1 MRIRRR
7 GYKLRVGAGRE
18 AGRIEKGGMKG
29 AAILASCLAVLACGR
44 SDLPSDLAGTLLF
57 VSDRGGRDAIYL
69 RRLPHGADFLLVSQ
83 IEPVGAPALS
93 PDGRQ
98 VAFTMRGR
106 VGVVDVETR
115 AVRFLTHAVDWRDE
129 SPSWRPDG
137 KAVVVA
143 SRVREGAQADLHLLP
158 LIVPDGGDVRRPL
171 TRTPHQETEAVF
183 TPDGSGLVYVR
194 EQRLFHLDFA
204 SGEARPLTGGFRT
217 HRCPRFLTDGR
228 VVALW
233 TEEKQ
238 FGIDVMALDG
248 SGRETLVQGTDFYRT
263 IAPSPSGRYLA
274 AGLAYRTDSL
284 SLRQNESVVLL
295 DARGQRL
302 ATLAE
307 SWRTA
312 TGSPF
317 WGP

>member
-1 MRIRRR
+1 
-7 GYKLRVGAGRE
+7 
-18 AGRIEKGGMKG
+18 MKG
-29 AAILASCLAVLACGR
+29 AAILALCVALAGCGR
-44 SDLPSDLAGTLLF
+44 SDLPRDLAGTLLF

-83 IEPVGAPALS
+83 IEPVGSPALS
-93 PDGRQ
+93 PDGHL

-106 VGVVDVETR
+106 VGVVNVDTHD
-115 AVRFLTHAVDWRDE
+115 VRFLTHAVDWQDE

-137 KAVVVA
+137 KALVVS

-158 LIVPDGGDVRRPL
+158 LVVPEGGEARRPL

-194 EQRLFHLDFA
+194 EERLFFLDLA
-204 SGEARPLTGGFRT
+204 TGDARPLTRGFRT
-217 HRCPRFLTDGR
+217 HRCPRFLPDGR

-238 FGIDVMALDG
+238 FGIDVIALDG
-248 SGRETLVQGTDFYRT
+248 SARETLVQGTDFYRT
-263 IAPSPSGRYLA
+263 ISPSPDGRYLA
-274 AGLAYRTDSL
+274 AGLAFRTDSL

-295 DARGQRL
+295 DPHGKRL
-302 ATLAE
+302 GTLAE

-312 TGSPF
+312 TGAPF

>member
-1 MRIRRR
+1 
-7 GYKLRVGAGRE
+7 
-18 AGRIEKGGMKG
+18 MKG
-29 AAILASCLAVLACGR
+29 AAILALCGALAGCAR
-44 SDLPSDLAGTLLF
+44 SRLPGDLAGTLLF

-83 IEPVGAPALS
+83 IEPVGSPALS
-93 PDGRQ
+93 PDGRW

-106 VGVVDVETR
+106 VGVVDVDTR
-115 AVRFLTHAVDWRDE
+115 QVRFLTHAVDWRDE

-137 KAVVVA
+137 KALVVS
-143 SRVREGAQADLHLLP
+143 SRVREGSQADLHLLP
-158 LIVPDGGDVRRPL
+158 LSVPEGGEARRPL
-171 TRTPHQETEAVF
+171 TRTPHQETEAVY

-194 EQRLFHLDFA
+194 EERLFHLDLA
-204 SGEARPLTGGFRT
+204 TGEARPLTRGFRT
-217 HRCPRFLTDGR
+217 HRCPRFLADGR

-248 SGRETLVQGTDFYRT
+248 SGRETLVQGTDYYRT
-263 IAPSPSGRYLA
+263 ISPSPDGRYLA
-274 AGLAYRTDSL
+274 AGLAFRTDSL

-295 DARGQRL
+295 DARGKL
-302 ATLAE
+302 LGTLAE

-312 TGSPF
+312 TGTPF
-317 WGP
+317 WGR

>member
-1 MRIRRR
+1 
-7 GYKLRVGAGRE
+7 V
-18 AGRIEKGGMKG
+18 KG
-29 AAILASCLAVLACGR
+29 AAILALCVALAGCSR
-44 SDLPSDLAGTLLF
+44 SDLPGDLAGTLVF

-93 PDGRQ
+93 PDGHL

-106 VGVVDVETR
+106 VGVVNVDTR
-115 AVRFLTHAVDWRDE
+115 EVRFLTHAVDWQDE

-137 KAVVVA
+137 KAVVVS

-158 LIVPDGGDVRRPL
+158 LNVPEGGEVRRPL

-194 EQRLFHLDFA
+194 EERLFHLDLA
-204 SGEARPLTGGFRT
+204 TGEARPLTRGFRT
-217 HRCPRFLTDGR
+217 HRCPRFLPDGR

-263 IAPSPSGRYLA
+263 IAPSPDGHYLA
-274 AGLAYRTDSL
+274 AALAFRTDSL
-284 SLRQNESVVLL
+284 RLRQNESVVLL
-295 DARGQRL
+295 DTHGKRL
-302 ATLAE
+302 GTLAE

-312 TGSPF
+312 TGAPF
-317 WGP
+317 WGQ

>member
-1 MRIRRR
+1 
-7 GYKLRVGAGRE
+7 
-18 AGRIEKGGMKG
+18 MKG
-29 AAILASCLAVLACGR
+29 AATFLLCAALAGCAR
-44 SDLPSDLAGTLLF
+44 SHLPRDLSGTLLF

-93 PDGRQ
+93 PDGHW

-106 VGVVDVETR
+106 VGVVSVDTHQ
-115 AVRFLTHAVDWRDE
+115 VRFLTHAVDWRDE

-137 KAVVVA
+137 KALVVS

-158 LIVPDGGDVRRPL
+158 LSVPEGGEARRPL

-194 EQRLFHLDFA
+194 EERLFHLDLA
-204 SGEARPLTGGFRT
+204 SGEARPLTRGFRT
-217 HRCPRFLTDGR
+217 HRCPRFLPDGR

-238 FGIDVMALDG
+238 FGVDVMALDG
-248 SGRETLVQGTDFYRT
+248 SSRETLVQGTDFYRT
-263 IAPSPSGRYLA
+263 ISPSPDGRYLA
-274 AGLAYRTDSL
+274 AGLAFRTDSMR
-284 SLRQNESVVLL
+284 LRQNESVVLL
-295 DARGQRL
+295 DTHGQRL
-302 ATLAE
+302 GTLAE
-307 SWRTA
+307 SWRSA
-312 TGSPF
+312 TGAPF
-317 WGP
+317 WGR